1 MSPGKSDLSAMS
13 GLYTKGTL
21 VWVEDKEDVWKSARL
36 KSDLKPGDS
45 QIVAEN
51 TEDVSIEVVIKID
64 LKSPKLPHLRNPD
77 ILLGANDLTTLS
89 YLHEPAGKCI
99 VVFERNGDF

>member
-1 MSPGKSDLSAMS
+1 MS

-21 VWVEDKEDVWKSARL
+21 VWVENKDEVWRCARL
-36 KSDLKPGDS
+36 KSDFKSGDS
-45 QIVAEN
+45 QISAED
-51 TEDVSIEVVIKID
+51 TEDASAEVVIKID

-89 YLHEPAGKCI
+89 YLHEPAGEYLLLYSLWSI
-99 VVFERNGDF
+99 LW

>member
-13 GLYTKGTL
+13 GLYTRGTL
-21 VWVEDKEDVWKSARL
+21 VWVENKDEVWKCARL
-36 KSDLKPGDS
+36 KSDFKSGDG
-45 QIVAEN
+45 QIVAED
-51 TEDVSIEVVIKID
+51 TEDVSVEVVIKID

-89 YLHEPAGKCI
+89 YLHEPAG
-99 VVFERNGDF
+99 